1 MMLGS
6 VGDVGYLLAAVR
18 VLTVNV
24 VTLIVVSAVAFII
37 AAVAVITIMSQR
49 PLPLLSLLTPS
60 LPLNVH
66 ASSTDI
72 DGTSAARCTFQ
83 PFRFPADNHMLPG
96 MHM

>member
-6 VGDVGYLLAAVR
+6 VGGVGYVLAALR
-18 VLTVNV
+18 VLTVYV

>member
-6 VGDVGYLLAAVR
+6 VRDVGYVLAALR
-18 VLTVNV
+18 VLTVYV

-37 AAVAVITIMSQR
+37 AAVAVITILSQQ
-49 PLPLLSLLTPS
+49 PLPLLSLLTTS
-60 LPLNVH
+60 LPLNVR
-66 ASSTDI
+66 ASSTDT